1 MNGILRKWREHALC
15 SNNMDKRLRGI
26 DKLRES
32 NDKEAVPILMSALD
46 DPAQEVRANA
56 ASALS
61 AMGDPRATKSLVARV
76 LIEREHGAL
85 ERITQALAHLGMD
98 PGITALT
105 EALDDDDVGIRLA
118 AARALRRVNWERVP
132 DETRARVAI
141 LQDEWEEAA
150 SYGSAAVDALHRV
163 LYSGTPTARRRAS
176 EALGTIG
183 NKESLTA
190 LVDVLKSPR
199 TDSSQRETAAWGIRR
214 VCWECADE
222 TDLARAAIILGDWF
236 GVVSFGPI
244 AVGPLVDVLLDGDT
258 ELGQSVVQ
266 TLNEIRSDVALAA
279 LIQALGDSQQ
289 DVTIRQLIASL
300 LGTREDSQSL
310 TALVNSLGDE
320 SWSVRVAAV
329 EALEKR
335 EWLPTLPEEKAL
347 VAILRKDWDQI
358 PKIGEASIAAL
369 VGSLGYYTVGAEA
382 AQALLALGAPGCD
395 ALVHALNNCDDNPTV
410 REVASMALAECGDE
424 RAIKPLQSMLKGP
437 DIAVRQFA
445 VWTLERLGW
454 EPTSKSEQ
462 ATAALAHGDW
472 DRLRKLGASAVEPL
486 LQMAADSMARDE
498 TVATLDHI
506 LDIVPGRISIRQLQ
520 KLVSLDEIRP
530 EYGTVPQTQTD
541 GSAKEQDGLGR
552 VQKRAQREL
561 LRRGILR

>member
-1 MNGILRKWREHALC
+1 MATEAQINANRQNAEKSTGPRTAEGKAAVAQNALKHGLLASPTVINGEDQAAFDLYRQAMLAEMGPVGMMESSLAERVASLKWR
-15 SNNMDKRLRGI
+15 LR
-26 DKLRES
+26 
-32 NDKEAVPILMSALD
+32 
-46 DPAQEVRANA
+46 RA
-56 ASALS
+56 
-61 AMGDPRATKSLVARV
+61 
-76 LIEREHGAL
+76 
-85 ERITQALAHLGMD
+85 ERIQDQALKMQISSDRLD
-98 PGITALT
+98 LVVRQVQWSYR
-105 EALDDDDVGIRLA
+105 EAKGL
-118 AARALRRVNWERVP
+118 P
-132 DETRARVAI
+132 
-141 LQDEWEEAA
+141 QEE
-150 SYGSAAVDALHRV
+150 
-163 LYSGTPTARRRAS
+163 
-176 EALGTIG
+176 
-183 NKESLTA
+183 
-190 LVDVLKSPR
+190 
-199 TDSSQRETAAWGIRR
+199 SQPKDAAWGIRR

-279 LIQALGDSQQ
+279 LLQALRDSQQ

-300 LGTREDSQSL
+300 LGTRDDSQSL

-320 SWSVRVAAV
+320 SWPVRVAAV
-329 EALEKR
+329 TALEKR

-347 VAILRKDWDQI
+347 VAILHKDWDQI
-358 PKIGEASIAAL
+358 SKIGEASIAAL
-369 VGSLGYYTVGAEA
+369 TGSLGYYTVGAEA
-382 AQALLALGAPGCD
+382 AQALLALGTPGCD
-395 ALVHALNNCDDNPTV
+395 ALVHALNNCEDNPTV

-472 DRLRKLGASAVEPL
+472 DGLRKLGASAVEPL
-486 LQMAADSMARDE
+486 LQMVTDSMARDE